1 MRLGADGTVLAANDA
16 ALALLGVPSGTQAL
30 GRNFSV
36 WVATDQRDQWSTFT
50 SGVVEGHSAS
60 IECDIAAPTGVRQP
74 TLFHGVPLTDHPD
87 GVRSLA
93 VAARAVSGQRQL
105 EATVVE
111 LEETLRERD
120 TERLKARTRLAEA
133 EEGRRQLAE
142 KVDALETRLREQ
154 ETARADDGLLRQL
167 RADFEARDAALAE
180 AEAARRV
187 AEAQAAQAR
196 ADLQQLELALDGFAA
211 RQKQMAAE
219 RAAER
224 QRLQEMSEL
233 LAARHEQELAAA
245 RNDPERERL
254 AARLQ
259 DREAT
264 VRALEQS
271 WAEQQAALEQAQ
283 THRTSLEAAVQEA
296 QAAAAAA
303 GAREREARAEHA
315 VMTAQL
321 GDALAACHQR
331 EEELR
336 ERVAA
341 HAVLAAAH
349 EALKTEH
356 ERFVGALRE
365 QAARLGA
372 LADGDALAAG
382 ATRGTED
389 PAEPD
394 AGREE
399 ERA

>member
-16 ALALLGVPSGTQAL
+16 ALALLGVPSGAQAL

-120 TERLKARTRLAEA
+120 TERLKARARLAEA

-372 LADGDALAAG
+372 LADGGALAAG
-382 ATRGTED
+382 ATRGPED

>member
-16 ALALLGVPSGTQAL
+16 ALALLGVPSGAQAL

-120 TERLKARTRLAEA
+120 TERLKARARLAEA

-372 LADGDALAAG
+372 LADGGALAAG